1 MSVQPTP
8 VKCEVA
14 ISPAS
19 ATMGSGGGTGTVS
32 VKTQPECAWSASA
45 DVSWISKVTP
55 TSGQGTGQV
64 EFQVTVNT
72 GAVRTGT
79 FTVADQKIS
88 VTQSNGCTFSVL
100 PTSLT
105 VGSGNGSASISVTS
119 GTGCAWTSSS
129 QVPWMTVTSGASV
142 TGNGTAGFS
151 VAQNLGVQRSGT
163 VTVADRT
170 ISVTQSSGCTFTI
183 SPMSQTFGVSG
194 GNGVVDV
201 TTTAGCPWQATSQVT
216 WITIRSGESGTGN
229 GSVVYTVGPLILG
242 KRSGSLTIAGR
253 TFTVSQPN

>member
-1 MSVQPTP
+1 
-8 VKCEVA
+8 
-14 ISPAS
+14 
-19 ATMGSGGGTGTVS
+19 
-32 VKTQPECAWSASA
+32 
-45 DVSWISKVTP
+45 VTP
-55 TSGQGTGQV
+55 ASGQGTGQV
-64 EFQVTVNT
+64 QFQVTANT
-72 GAVRTGT
+72 GAARTGT
-79 FTVADQKIS
+79 FTIADQQIS
-88 VTQSNGCTFSVL
+88 VTQSNGCTFSVS

-105 VGSGNGSASISVTS
+105 LGANSGPASIAVTS

-129 QVPWMTVTSGASV
+129 QVPWMTVTSGASGTGNSSAVFSV
-142 TGNGTAGFS
+142 TGNTGP
-151 VAQNLGVQRSGT
+151 QRSGT

-201 TTTAGCPWQATSQVT
+201 TTNAACPWQATSQVT
-216 WITIRSGESGTGN
+216 WITIRSGDSGTGN
-229 GSVVYTVGPLILG
+229 GSVVYTVGPLVLG